1 MTPQITNHS
10 ISKRY
15 YVVDI
20 ITAEWFSTVKSLFA
34 TSLLVFFLGGGVEGE
49 KAFIKDSI
57 YNILCKYGK
66 V

>member
-34 TSLLVFFLGGGVEGE
+34 TSLLVFFWGGGE